1 MADPAVPDTRSA
13 LDAIEEA
20 SPSGGTPLALS
31 PAPDGAS
38 GTSALDAAR
47 DLSPLKTSYLKVPS
61 NDHGAGIPWG
71 TEEAFQEDYAKHP
84 IEVPEP
90 FKRIGSAIARGWQ
103 SFDPESEAQKEIDQR
118 TLYGRYVA
126 HPLAQIGSIP
136 FRALAATGPGIAQS
150 LMELLGEKGGRDA
163 LGGLAALGSPEAAV
177 YPRGLGTAV
186 PIPSPPRSIMERAM
200 TPPIEG
206 QTTLGRAID
215 LLRHDQNWSNPETPG
230 YHPPGFN
237 PDQPGF
243 IPPGATLPA
252 SGPPMSGVPDTLL
265 GRALDQGRPP
275 AEPPPG
281 TPLPVSSPTGTP
293 VSSAGA
299 KTIASQYYKIADG
312 NGGTLTPQ
320 FTDKWLDTIT
330 KSAEQSDWGKAAAG
344 TNPLVDLIARLQ
356 TQRGQPMSLA
366 AMQEVDQA
374 IGKQIS
380 RQYGPGG
387 SMADAADLL
396 DIQHKLRDQ
405 IDTAGEGDVTG
416 GKAGFDALAP
426 ARKAWSQA
434 TKMDDLERMK
444 ERADQTSNPTTSFK
458 TQVTNFRLNRAKSR
472 GWSDDEIEAL
482 KDAANRGV
490 IGGGLHLLGSRL
502 LPLVTG
508 ATGGAASGGFGGVI
522 PGWIAGQALGAGV
535 RGIGNAMAARRIAN
549 ALDVLNRGVPPDPSA
564 PPLP

>member
-1 MADPAVPDTRSA
+1 
-13 LDAIEEA
+13 
-20 SPSGGTPLALS
+20 LALS
-31 PAPDGAS
+31 PAPDGAR

-47 DLSPLKTSYLKVPS
+47 DLSPLKTSYLKVPG

-90 FKRIGSAIARGWQ
+90 IKRIAQATAEGWQ
-103 SFDPESEAQKEIDQR
+103 GFNPESPEQSEINQR
-118 TLYGRYVA
+118 TLYGQYVA

-136 FRALAATGPGIAQS
+136 FRAMGAAGAGAGQAAYETGAAIDPR
-150 LMELLGEKGGRDA
+150 LGRDLYMLNQVLPA
-163 LGGLAALGSPEAAV
+163 LMPQAAGPRAAV
-177 YPRGLGTAV
+177 RPPMAPEVSQL
-186 PIPSPPRSIMERAM
+186 PPRSVMERTM

-237 PDQPGF
+237 PNQPGF

-252 SGPPMSGVPDTLL
+252 PGPPMSGVPDPLL

-281 TPLPVSSPTGTP
+281 VPPPVSSPAGTP
-293 VSSAGA
+293 ASTAGA
-299 KTIASQYYKIADG
+299 KTIASQYYKIADD
-312 NGGTLTPQ
+312 NGGTLTPR

-344 TNPLVDLIARLQ
+344 TNPVVDLIARLQ
-356 TQRGQPMSLA
+356 AQRGQPMSLA

-396 DIQHKLRDQ
+396 DVQHKLRNQ
-405 IDTAGEGDVTG
+405 IDAAGEGDVTG

-549 ALDVLNRGVPPDPSA
+549 ALDVLNKGVPPDPSA